1 MGEKKRGE
9 EGKQEERE
17 RKGMGMKEEG
27 CKEEN
32 KTRQRFP
39 IYKLTS
45 NGYKAVSYI
54 GTQIKY
60 CLLNVDCSCL
70 EAVKNF
76 NIIYTLISQTSR
88 YFKFLLRFLA
98 SPPAYLLVDNLLCQR
113 S

>member
-45 NGYKAVSYI
+45 ITATKLSVISVH
-54 GTQIKY
+54 K
-60 CLLNVDCSCL
+60 S
-70 EAVKNF
+70 
-76 NIIYTLISQTSR
+76 NIVFLTSIVVVW
-88 YFKFLLRFLA
+88 KQLKI
-98 SPPAYLLVDNLLCQR
+98 
-113 S
+113 